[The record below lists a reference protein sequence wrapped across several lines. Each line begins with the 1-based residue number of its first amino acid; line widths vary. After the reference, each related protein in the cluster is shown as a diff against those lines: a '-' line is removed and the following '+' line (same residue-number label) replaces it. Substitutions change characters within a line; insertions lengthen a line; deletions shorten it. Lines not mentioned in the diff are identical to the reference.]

1 MVVRFSKVMPDRDAL
16 IARKA
21 ELRRLIEQTG
31 RRLEAAQSKLP
42 APDRRLCQKLEQQ
55 LERLMAEE
63 YQLRVAID
71 RARSMAG

>member
-1 MVVRFSKVMPDRDAL
+1 MPDRDAL

-31 RRLEAAQSKLP
+31 RRLEAAQGKLP
-42 APDRRLCQKLEQQ
+42 APDSRLCQKLEQQ